1 VVFEGGTLVAG
12 GEGFGVAV
20 SAPVLD
26 GPGLEEAFGPVPAAC
41 DVVDATDLLSQLFDA
56 HYRSLCRLA
65 YVLLGD
71 LGQSEDVVQEAF
83 LRTFT
88 GVGRLRDRSRADAYL
103 RRSVVNLCRSRLR
116 RRSVEDRGSAAAA
129 WQASTS
135 GWHGIAG
142 DATPARPEPV
152 VEPPSLRDPDL
163 LAAVRALPPRQR
175 AAVVLFYYADLPES
189 EVASTLGCSVGTVKS
204 QLAKARAALAR
215 CLGQHPEEGSQ

>member
-1 VVFEGGTLVAG
+1 MAA
-12 GEGFGVAV
+12 GEGFGVAL
-20 SAPVLD
+20 SAPALGASGSED
-26 GPGLEEAFGPVPAAC
+26 PFGPLPAAC
-41 DVVDATDLLSQLFDA
+41 DVVVDATDLLSQLFDA

-71 LGQSEDVVQEAF
+71 PGQSEDVVQEAF

-88 GVGRLRDRSRADAYL
+88 GVGRLRDRARADAYL

-116 RRSVEDRGSAAAA
+116 RRSVEDRGSAAAWRRA
-129 WQASTS
+129 APGRQ
-135 GWHGIAG
+135 G
-142 DATPARPEPV
+142 DVPSSWAEPS
-152 VEPPSLRDPDL
+152 VEPPGLRDPDL

-189 EVASTLGCSVGTVKS
+189 EVASTLWCSVGTVKS

-215 CLGQHPEEGSQ
+215 GLGQHPEEGPR